1 MNKPY
6 TFRNLELGSQNVLIL
21 EQIWDLFYVK
31 NDKILFVK

>member
-6 TFRNLELGSQNVLIL
+6 TFRNLELSQNVLIL